1 MENEIITADLKAEKL
16 IRKFGLLSTEVV
28 KEIISVSIKE
38 SSEEESLYWAEVEQ
52 HLLNKLE
59 LARPEHEEIIVKK
72 PSPFGYDILDKVE
85 QVIYEGYLKGIN
97 YDVLILSKELYK
109 EFNGLKNY
117 ATMGGLIIKIKESC
131 SVSEARS
138 FLYDSLKVETKNVPF
153 SDIKNHQ
160 KLILDEGWIVEV
172 KL

>member
-59 LARPEHEEIIVKK
+59 LARPEHEDIFHKEPSKEEYDFIHNIDELTIEAYERGIKYDTLFLRGDLFEKMTFSSFCNSIGNIITIRR
-72 PSPFGYDILDKVE
+72 SLSDKSALMCMDKINGTHFESMRDFSIKEAEWVE
-85 QVIYEGYLKGIN
+85 Q
-97 YDVLILSKELYK
+97 
-109 EFNGLKNY
+109 
-117 ATMGGLIIKIKESC
+117 GLIKIIE
-131 SVSEARS
+131 
-138 FLYDSLKVETKNVPF
+138 L
-153 SDIKNHQ
+153 
-160 KLILDEGWIVEV
+160 
-172 KL
+172 